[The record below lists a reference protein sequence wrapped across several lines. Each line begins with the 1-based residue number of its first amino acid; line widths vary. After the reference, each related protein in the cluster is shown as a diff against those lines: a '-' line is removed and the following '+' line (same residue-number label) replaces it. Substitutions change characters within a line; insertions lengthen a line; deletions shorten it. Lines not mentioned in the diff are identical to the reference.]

1 RYRGVNLTQLDMNG
15 AEHIGLIKIDLLSN
29 RALSTLSEA
38 RQHLAALAPAELRA
52 PAQEDTDPA
61 TLDLLAR
68 AETLGISQL
77 ETPAMRLP
85 PGRWRPRGLRALARA
100 WAVPR
105 PAAAAG
111 GGKDTFRRRRCGREA
126 PAYAHPALEP
136 VLRENHGVLL
146 YDDDLINVIEALAR
160 VP

>member
-1 RYRGVNLTQLDMNG
+1 FTLEPAVWPQLLASARLLLKRPCELTTHPSGFVMTAEPTENFAPLQRYRGVNLTQLDMNG

-77 ETPAMRLP
+77 ETPAMRLLL
-85 PGRWRPRGLRALARA
+85 RQLRPRSLPDLVQALA
-100 WAVPR
+100 V
-105 PAAAAG
+105 
-111 GGKDTFRRRRCGREA
+111 
-126 PAYAHPALEP
+126 
-136 VLRENHGVLL
+136 
-146 YDDDLINVIEALAR
+146 
-160 VP
+160 